1 MGTVD
6 VTGAR
11 RAVLMVVLMQL
22 AATLILAVA
31 FLIGSGGRAAVAA
44 LIGGGIGVASS
55 LAMVMFM
62 FRGAGADPKRIMR
75 STYRGEAVKL
85 GLTVVLFVVALRS
98 GVQAVPLLAAYIAT
112 SFAYWFALIR
122 S

>member
-1 MGTVD
+1 MSTID

-22 AATLILAVA
+22 AVTLFLAVA
-31 FLIGSGGRAAVAA
+31 FLIGSGGHAATSA

-62 FRGAGADPKRIMR
+62 FRGAGGDPKQIMR

-98 GVQAVPLLAAYIAT
+98 GVAAVPLLVTYIAT

>member
-1 MGTVD
+1 MSTVD
-6 VTGAR
+6 GTGAKR
-11 RAVLMVVLMQL
+11 TVLMVVLLQL
-22 AATLILAVA
+22 IATLILAVA
-31 FLIGSGGRAAVAA
+31 FLIGSGSRAGAAA

-62 FRGAGADPKRIMR
+62 FRGAGGDPKQIMR

-98 GVQAVPLLAAYIAT
+98 GVAAVPLLVAYIAT
-112 SFAYWFALIR
+112 SFAYWLVLIR